1 MDLLVKFQLSEE
13 HTVLATV
20 FINIYL
26 KEQMKEK
33 FLGCIY
39 PIVKFWKLGL
49 PKVNIALLS
58 SHWQHEHAIF
68 ELFNRIS

>member
-39 PIVKFWKLGL
+39 PIVKF
-49 PKVNIALLS
+49 
-58 SHWQHEHAIF
+58 
-68 ELFNRIS
+68 